1 MTGTVITKRVLITV
15 RTYPVPALSGIEVSC
30 TAGITSE
37 GEWIRLFPIPY
48 RFLSH
53 DQRFTK
59 YQRIDVDV
67 TKATSDTRPESYHV
81 NPDSIRIVDPKPLA
95 NWLTKR
101 QYLAPLQAPSMEYLI
116 KARDEHKH
124 PTLGIFKP
132 KEILKLEIQQ
142 EKEPDWT
149 ATQLAKLRQIPM
161 FGKLPR
167 SELVKIPYRW
177 VYHYICD
184 DLECSTPHKMSC
196 TDWEMGVS
204 YLRWKEKY
212 GGDWESKFR
221 ETYETYMKERYDTHF
236 YVGTVHGHPSSW
248 IIVGL
253 FHPPK
258 TLQGELPLEA

>member
-1 MTGTVITKRVLITV
+1 MTGTVITKRVLVTV
-15 RTYPVPALSGIEVSC
+15 RTYPVPARSGIEVSC

-48 RFLSH
+48 RFLAQ
-53 DQRFTK
+53 DQRFKK
-59 YQRIDVDV
+59 YQWIDVDV
-67 TKATSDTRPESYHV
+67 TKATSDIRPESYHV
-81 NPDSIRIVDPKPLA
+81 NPDSIRIVDPKPLVS
-95 NWLTKR
+95 WLSKR
-101 QYLAPLQAPSMEYLI
+101 QYLAALQAPSMEYLI

-149 ATQLAKLRQIPM
+149 ATQLAKLRQFPM
-161 FGKLPR
+161 FGTLPR

-204 YLRWKEKY
+204 YLRWKVKY
-212 GGDWESKFR
+212 GGNWESKFR
-221 ETYETYMKERYDTHF
+221 ETYKTYMKERYDTHF
-236 YVGTVHGHPSSW
+236 YVGTVHGHPNNW

-253 FHPPK
+253 FRPPK
-258 TLQGELPLEA
+258 TLQGELTLEA